1 MFITIFCKYIAKK
14 WKALLVCEDL
24 TIIIQMKYKPLIFGT
39 CRENGGTVGKEKR
52 RRTCFYRGFRLS

>member
-24 TIIIQMKYKPLIFGT
+24 TIIIQMKYKRRLFLAL
-39 CRENGGTVGKEKR
+39 VGKMAE
-52 RRTCFYRGFRLS
+52 L

>member
-1 MFITIFCKYIAKK
+1 MFIIIFCKYIAKK
-14 WKALLVCEDL
+14 WKALIVCEDL

-52 RRTCFYRGFRLS
+52 RRP